1 MGTTSART
9 LILGIDPGLS
19 GALAVYDPDIKEM
32 LKVADMPLKS
42 AGGKKSSKMEVDAI
56 SLSLF
61 VEGFFSRL
69 SYCVVEKVHAMPHQG
84 VVSMFRFGQSL
95 GVVEGVL
102 GSFFLP
108 ILWVYPQVWKNQ
120 MGLSYNKETSR
131 AMAEGLFPKNRA
143 SLLRKKD
150 DGRAE
155 AMLLAVYGS
164 LYKDL
169 GK

>member
-1 MGTTSART
+1 MGN

-19 GALAVYDPDIKEM
+19 GALAVYNPVDKLI
-32 LKVADMPLKS
+32 LKVIDMPLKS
-42 AGGKKSSKMEVDAI
+42 AGKTTGKKMEVDAV
-56 SLSLF
+56 SLSFF
-61 VEGFFSRL
+61 VEGFFRDL

-102 GSFFLP
+102 GAYFLP
-108 ILWVYPQVWKNQ
+108 ILWVYPQVWKTQ

-131 AMAEGLFPKNRA
+131 AMAEGLFPANRG

-164 LYKDL
+164 LYKDAV
-169 GK
+169 K